1 MGLTFQNLCVNIDL
15 SNKER
20 EVVKM
25 ITVEMFKDYKEED
38 MRFLNLY
45 GRDSVHNGTLASQIT
60 ADVDALSD
68 DDKDKII
75 HMILEAF
82 EYYKSLIKEVNE
94 DKENGVVKGKDSYG
108 HWRPHFGSIK
118 AWRKRHDLSIGYMAD
133 TDDLMYIV
141 PYRRWATFYTAL
153 TLNADKEELDRFV
166 KNYICQYIFMNTKKE
181 YTYFSEH
188 DEYYILADKLEQ
200 RHTYQDFN
208 DYYFYAVNGV
218 AYKKLNNDNKEATE
232 MSLEELKAVN
242 AFLDRLDNDV
252 NMLISKSFSEFPI
265 DK

>member
-1 MGLTFQNLCVNIDL
+1 
-15 SNKER
+15 
-20 EVVKM
+20 M

-45 GRDSVHNGTLASQIT
+45 GRDSVYDRSLALQIKK
-60 ADVDALSD
+60 DVDALSD

-82 EYYKSLIKEVNE
+82 EYYKSLIKEFKE
-94 DKENGVVKGKDSYG
+94 DKENDVIKGKDSYG
-108 HWRPHFGSIK
+108 SWQPYFGSIK
-118 AWRKRHDLSIGYMAD
+118 AWRKKHNLSVGYMAN

-141 PYRRWATFYTAL
+141 PYRRWSTFYTAL
-153 TLNADKEELDRFV
+153 KLNADKEELDRFV

-181 YTYFSEH
+181 YTYFDEH
-188 DEYYILADKLEQ
+188 DEYATLARKLEQ

-208 DYYFYAVNGV
+208 NYYFYVVNGV
-218 AYKKLNNDNKEATE
+218 VYKRLNDNSRNDVE

-242 AFLDRLDNDV
+242 AFFDKLDNAV
-252 NMLISKSFSEFPI
+252 NILVSESFSEFPI
-265 DK
+265 DKQEVQTYN

>member
-45 GRDSVHNGTLASQIT
+45 GRDSVYDRTLASQIEN
-60 ADVDALSD
+60 DVDALSD

-82 EYYKSLIKEVNE
+82 ENYKSLIKKFLE
-94 DKENGVVKGKDSYG
+94 DKENGVVKGRQPYR
-108 HWRPHFGSIK
+108 HWEPHHASIK
-118 AWRKRHDLSIGYMAD
+118 AWRKRHDLDIPYFNG
-133 TDDLMYIV
+133 DLMYIV
-141 PYRRWATFYTAL
+141 PYKMWSTFSVGLRLDA
-153 TLNADKEELDRFV
+153 NKEDLDNFV

-181 YTYFSEH
+181 YTYFNEH
-188 DEYYILADKLEQ
+188 DEYATLASKLEE